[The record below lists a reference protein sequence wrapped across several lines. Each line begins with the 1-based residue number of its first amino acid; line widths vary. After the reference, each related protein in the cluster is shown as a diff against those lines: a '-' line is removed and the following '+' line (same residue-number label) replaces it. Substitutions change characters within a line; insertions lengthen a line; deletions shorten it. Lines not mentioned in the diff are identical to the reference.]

1 MIHCFGIIPLRNKE
15 SETLLVLHKKGHWAF
30 PKGHPNGNESEK
42 ETAKREFEEET
53 GLHVVHFYEKKP
65 LVERYKVDGEEKTV
79 TYFIA
84 EVDGVFD
91 LQEEEIEACQ
101 WLTLDEALEYAT
113 FEETKNMITCLKKCF

>member
-1 MIHCFGIIPLRNKE
+1 M
-15 SETLLVLHKKGHWAF
+15 
-30 PKGHPNGNESEK
+30 
-42 ETAKREFEEET
+42 
-53 GLHVVHFYEKKP
+53 
-65 LVERYKVDGEEKTV
+65 